1 MSGTTIK
8 SAQRVLEVLEAFDRE
23 RQPLAL
29 KEICA
34 ALDYPASSAAG
45 LLKSLVTL
53 GYLDYDR
60 ATRTYFPTMRI
71 ALLGQWVPR
80 ALFGEGAILRLME
93 NLHRE
98 TGETVLLATESD
110 LHAQYVHAVNTGEPL
125 RAAVPAGTLRPLA
138 TSGTG
143 WLLLSRRTKTEIER
157 LCRRID
163 IETGRKV
170 DRAALRRNIAQAR
183 RDGFVF
189 SKHNV
194 SRGTGIIAMLLPG
207 GAFGRTY
214 AIGVGGSV
222 TRLEKNQEAILK
234 ALRRGVTRFAQAE

>member
-1 MSGTTIK
+1 VTQTTVK
-8 SAQRVLEVLEAFDRE
+8 SARRVFEVLEAFDRE
-23 RQPLAL
+23 RRPLAL

-34 ALDYPASSAAG
+34 QFEYPASSAAG

-71 ALLGQWVPR
+71 ALLGQWVPG

-93 NLHRE
+93 NLHRK
-98 TGETVLLATESD
+98 TGETVLLATQSD
-110 LHAQYVHAVNTGEPL
+110 LHAQYVHAVGTGEPL

-143 WLLLSRRTKTEIER
+143 WLLLSRRSDGEIES

-163 IETGRKV
+163 IEMGRKV
-170 DRAALRRNIAQAR
+170 DRGVLKRNIAQAK

-194 SRGTGIIAMLLPG
+194 TRGSGIIAVLLPG

-214 AIGVGGSV
+214 AIGVGGTV
-222 TRLEKNQEAILK
+222 ARLERNQDAILK
-234 ALRRGVTRFAQAE
+234 ALRRGVARFVKPG

>member
-1 MSGTTIK
+1 MTSQIVK
-8 SAQRVLEVLEAFDRE
+8 SARRVFEILEAFDRE
-23 RQPLAL
+23 RRPLAL
-29 KEICA
+29 KDVCSQFE
-34 ALDYPASSAAG
+34 YPASSAAV

-93 NLHRE
+93 KLHRE
-98 TGETVLLATESD
+98 TGETVLLATQSD
-110 LHAQYVHAVNTGEPL
+110 LQAQYVHALNTGEPL
-125 RAAVPAGTLRPLA
+125 RAGVPAGTLRPLA

-143 WLLLSRRTKTEIER
+143 WLLLSRRTEDEIEK

-170 DRAALRRNIAQAR
+170 DRTALKRNIAQAK

-194 SRGTGIIAMLLPG
+194 TRGSGIIAVLLPG
-207 GAFGRTY
+207 GAYGRTY
-214 AIGVGGSV
+214 AIGVGGTV
-222 TRLEKNQEAILK
+222 ARLEKNQDAILK
-234 ALRRGVTRFAQAE
+234 ALRRGVARFAKAD